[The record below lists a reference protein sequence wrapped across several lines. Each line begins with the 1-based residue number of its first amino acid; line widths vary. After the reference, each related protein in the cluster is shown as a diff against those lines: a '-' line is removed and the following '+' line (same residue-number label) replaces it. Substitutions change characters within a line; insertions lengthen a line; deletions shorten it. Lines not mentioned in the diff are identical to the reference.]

1 MLARTL
7 ISRPNVE
14 TLLRNPALQ
23 LDVPSPAARETVMS
37 RLMEQIKIAP
47 TLSDNLYEISY
58 RGKSPEP
65 ARRLVEATL
74 DLFVHAGAGAKKQ
87 DSQAAGQFIEA
98 QIRSYEAK
106 LIEAEGRLKDF
117 KIRHFGVSGVPSQD
131 YFTRVSELTDEVNKL
146 RVELRAAEQS
156 RDAYRRELSAEDP
169 QLPADLV
176 TKDSNP
182 INSPVLE
189 AEARLDAQKKSLD
202 ELLRRYTDA
211 HPDVISTRRA
221 IGQLELE
228 VRTRQEAEQ
237 RRLAKLGK
245 ATKAAT
251 SPVYQKLRISLADTE
266 AQVASLRS
274 RLAAQQG
281 QLDRV
286 RSVAGRLPQV
296 EAELAQLNRD
306 YDIIRKNYDLM
317 VARRESASLGVK
329 LDESAQ
335 LAEFRVIEPPR
346 VSPSPIFPSR
356 LHLALIAVVASM
368 ALGLAAALASEFM
381 SPTIDEATS
390 LQLFSGR
397 PVLGTVS
404 KLVTP
409 QGRRA
414 QRMSLLLF
422 AAAVAA
428 LMALQALWV
437 ASMAAKVLL

>member
-1 MLARTL
+1 
-7 ISRPNVE
+7 
-14 TLLRNPALQ
+14 
-23 LDVPSPAARETVMS
+23 
-37 RLMEQIKIAP
+37 
-47 TLSDNLYEISY
+47 
-58 RGKSPEP
+58 
-65 ARRLVEATL
+65 
-74 DLFVHAGAGAKKQ
+74 
-87 DSQAAGQFIEA
+87 
-98 QIRSYEAK
+98 
-106 LIEAEGRLKDF
+106 
-117 KIRHFGVSGVPSQD
+117 
-131 YFTRVSELTDEVNKL
+131 LTDEVNKL

-169 QLPADLV
+169 QLPADLA

-245 ATKAAT
+245 AAKAAT

-274 RLAAQQG
+274 KLAAQQG

-317 VARRESASLGVK
+317 VARRESATLGVK
-329 LDESAQ
+329 LDESSQ
-335 LAEFRVIEPPR
+335 LAEFRIIEPPR

-381 SPTIDEATS
+381 WPTIDEATS

-437 ASMAAKVLL
+437 ASMAAKVPL